1 MCVFRIFCAGQKEH
15 FSHVFKY
22 LKYHARHRTTK
33 KGEKRRYGNHFGL
46 KKTDY
51 TFSKTYFT
59 ILTAKR
65 ALRRSVLSE

>member
-33 KGEKRRYGNHFGL
+33 KGDTG
-46 KKTDY
+46 
-51 TFSKTYFT
+51 T
-59 ILTAKR
+59 IL
-65 ALRRSVLSE
+65 ALRKLTTRFQRLILPS